1 MSMQQAIL
9 ARKAILFL
17 MMVVSICGLAQW
29 KKTPLERPTWI
40 NPNLYRADADAPK
53 EIRVAVAAAAKS
65 NKRILLVFGANWC
78 LDCHVLD
85 RAFHQPRVAPL
96 LEGNFVVV
104 HVDVG
109 EYNKNLDLARKYRVN
124 LNKGVPSL
132 AVLGPHGAMLF
143 STTEFEKARA
153 MNEEDVIAFLNT
165 WKPKAAGH

>member
-1 MSMQQAIL
+1 MSVQASPV
-9 ARKAILFL
+9 RKAILIL
-17 MMVVSICGLAQW
+17 MMAFSVCGQTQW
-29 KKTPLERPTWI
+29 KKTPLERPAWI

-53 EIRVAVAAAAKS
+53 EIREAIASATKN

-96 LEGNFVVV
+96 LESNFVVV

-109 EYNKNLDLARKYRVN
+109 EYNKNLDLAKKYRVN

-132 AVLGPHGAMLF
+132 AVLGLHGAVLF
-143 STTEFEKARA
+143 STSEFEKTQGK
-153 MNEEDVIAFLNT
+153 NEEDVVVFLNT
-165 WKPKAAGH
+165 WKPKSARH